1 MAKFK
6 LELDRRVQLNDGKY
20 NLSVRMC
27 NGNDVMFLKIISMTP
42 EQYERVFVKKSDV
55 KKDVKFRSECN
66 EFLSKC
72 EDIFADMNPFDKK
85 RYRDLVYGRVEPVTE
100 PQLSLKLVDLIDRYL
115 ESRTTIKL
123 HTKDMYKT
131 AINKFNAI
139 KPGITVRDITPSLLM
154 EFEKDMLEA
163 DNSPFTVSS
172 YMVHLRSLIN
182 HFMKVDKIVP
192 QEFKYPFGKYGGYI
206 IRKGINRKLVMS
218 KEEIKKVV
226 EFNDFQTTEQ
236 KYARD
241 LWVLSYWCN
250 GMNYADLF
258 RMKWT
263 NIHDDLIIFNRMKTE
278 NTMRNHSREIVVP
291 VLPKL
296 RELIEKVGVK
306 NSLYIL
312 GHLDNGYNE
321 KTFQFRKD
329 WQLAKI
335 RVGLTYIE
343 EKLKLKIPLRMKT
356 ARDCYSETLRRAG
369 YDADIRDEM
378 MGHAPVYLMAAH
390 YNGVIDKERLIEINS
405 CLVGITC

>member
-1 MAKFK
+1 MA
-6 LELDRRVQLNDGKY
+6 
-20 NLSVRMC
+20 
-27 NGNDVMFLKIISMTP
+27 
-42 EQYERVFVKKSDV
+42 YERVFIKKSDV
-55 KKDVKFRSECN
+55 KKDVKFRSECS

-72 EDIFADMNPFDKK
+72 EDIHADMNPFDKK
-85 RYRDLVYGRVEPVTE
+85 RYRDLVYDRVEPVTE

-115 ESRTTIKL
+115 ELRPIIKL

-139 KPGITVRDITPSLLM
+139 KPGITILDITPSLLM

-192 QEFKYPFGKYGGYI
+192 QEFIYPFGKYGGYI

-226 EFNDFQTTEQ
+226 EFNDFQTTQQ